1 MAADAAVET
10 SAAWPVAATASNS
23 SMRQIAITLMRPFA
37 DLGHTGAM
45 FNLGVLL
52 AGSNPSQA
60 RMRYEQAADL
70 GHTDAMTNL
79 GVLLEDSDR
88 EEAIGWCTKA
98 AAGRPIAMNN
108 LAELLIRKGDLSA
121 AGRWADSLATCLSP
135 EEEIEEPIAEQLR
148 TSLTEI
154 GRMSGRPSAEIAQQ
168 QPEGSPS
175 VADRRTTTRT
185 AGSEVHRWA
194 PARRTLTTTR
204 QVMGRAR
211 EGASRKTAR

>member
-1 MAADAAVET
+1 MSRAACRGSRLMAADAAVET

-37 DLGHTGAM
+37 DLGD
-45 FNLGVLL
+45 
-52 AGSNPSQA
+52 AG
-60 RMRYEQAADL
+60 
-70 GHTDAMTNL
+70 AMTNL

-108 LAELLIRKGDLSA
+108 SAELLIRKGDLSA